1 MGRRRVRRHPDGAT
15 DPRLPA
21 LLALQ
26 ALLARAVAAPEAP
39 AAPAWDRVD
48 GVERYQ
54 CRHRDVEPA
63 YWGVT
68 EGRRA
73 GGCDCPVVLAEDMS
87 EEVFQRLSSLRKPFI
102 IRGAMDSWGAMTRW
116 GGDFFA
122 TGPWK
127 DHVIQK
133 GTANVKDII
142 EQSSA
147 CEVAR
152 ILGAKNAGRK
162 AVRAYKEA
170 CEGLHA
176 KRAAWVA
183 GHSKEG
189 VKIGDFARQ
198 VFSDDRLVA
207 RETYGKYISLDTSL
221 FSAFPEIWEENIDPP
236 AYLFQGD
243 YMPKKVEDFQPGG
256 KEARGRKGVVGG
268 SRSLLFGGKGS
279 RAPLHLDGAGWTSW
293 IAVVKGEKL
302 IYMWHPDT
310 DDKAAF
316 GGRLPLNM
324 VHLAK
329 AEPFMENTPEI
340 WAGWRAKGRAYGD
353 RNWDWESYAVGSGNV
368 GTHMPPMAPMECIV
382 EEGEIVITWDTW
394 HAAFNL
400 EPGIGVTGNFLSS
413 ADLPGFIFRDF
424 FNGGLIYLEVYE
436 GITNERKHDNK
447 DLGLKVMKQVATYV
461 RNVQERGTRQQKRTL
476 AMRQS
481 ELWENWGRP
490 GKSKDQDRRYT
501 DLAILGHCSKLVKV
515 LTGDLK
521 HGEL

>member
-1 MGRRRVRRHPDGAT
+1 MGRRRRVRRPPDGAT

-26 ALLARAVAAPEAP
+26 ALLARAVAAPE
-39 AAPAWDRVD
+39 PAWDRVD
-48 GVERYQ
+48 GVERYK

-63 YWGVT
+63 YWGAT

-87 EEVFQRLSSLRKPFI
+87 EEVFQRFSWLRKPFI
-102 IRGAMDSWGAMTRW
+102 IRGAMDSWGAMKRW
-116 GGDFFA
+116 DGDFFA

-127 DHVIQK
+127 DHVIPK
-133 GTANVKDII
+133 GTANVKQIV

-152 ILGAKNAGRK
+152 ILRAKNAGRK
-162 AVRAYKEA
+162 AVRAYKER

-198 VFSDDRLVA
+198 VFSEDPLVA
-207 RETYGKYISLDTSL
+207 RGTYGKYISLDTSL
-221 FSAFPEIWEENIDPP
+221 FSAFPEIWEENVDPP
-236 AYLFQGD
+236 AYLSQDD
-243 YMPKKVEDFQPGG
+243 YLASN
-256 KEARGRKGVVGG
+256 EALGG

-279 RAPLHLDGAGWTSW
+279 RSALHLDGAGWTSW

-310 DDKAAF
+310 DDQAAF
-316 GGRLPLNM
+316 GGRQPLANF
-324 VHLAK
+324 HLAK
-329 AEPFMENTPEI
+329 VDPFMENTPEM
-340 WAGWRAKGRAYGD
+340 WAVWRAEGRAYGD

-368 GTHMPPMAPMECIV
+368 GAHMPPMAPMECIV

-394 HAAFNL
+394 HVAFNL
-400 EPGIGVTGNFLSS
+400 GPTIGVTGNFLGS

-424 FNGGLIYLEVYE
+424 YNGGHDYLEVYE
-436 GITNERKHDNK
+436 GVTNERKHNKK

-481 ELWENWGRP
+481 ELQENWGRS
-490 GKSKDQDRRYT
+490 GLSKGHRYA
-501 DLAILGHCSKLVKV
+501 DYAILGYCSELVEV
-515 LTGDLK
+515 LTGKLK